1 MCIRDRARKILSLEK
16 KNAPEEEINQL
27 CTGTLAAAVIN
38 GDADNGNIMSGQI
51 AGLVNKE
58 QPAADIIE
66 EMFKEA
72 EEIYENRN
80 SICRTGRTV

>member
-1 MCIRDRARKILSLEK
+1 MRVVCAVWSCNHK
-16 KNAPEEEINQL
+16 EEINRL
-27 CTGTLAAAVIN
+27 CTGTLAAAVLD

-51 AGLVNKE
+51 AGLVKAE
-58 QPAADIIE
+58 QPAAEMIE

-80 SICRTGRTV
+80 SICRAGRTV

>member
-1 MCIRDRARKILSLEK
+1 
-16 KNAPEEEINQL
+16 
-27 CTGTLAAAVIN
+27 
-38 GDADNGNIMSGQI
+38 MSGQI

-80 SICRTGRTV
+80 SICRAGRTV